1 MKFVL
6 EFNRIKKMTKILILS
21 LLPIMH
27 SCSEQTSSNSK
38 EIAVNKKET
47 TKIFEKITS
56 EHSAIDFSNNLI
68 ENVETYENVF
78 NFDYFYNG
86 AGVGVEDINNDG
98 LLDIFFSGNQVDNKL
113 YLNKGNFKF
122 EDISSTAGININ
134 KKWCNGV
141 TFVDINNDGW
151 QDIYV
156 SQGGPNNRSNRNNLL
171 YINNQ
176 DLTFTES
183 ATEYGLNDPGI
194 STQTAF
200 FDFDNDGDLD
210 CIVMNENELYGLD
223 PISLLKTVNTTKE
236 SKYFNSSH
244 FYKNVN
250 GKYVD
255 VTKEIGLENPIFGLG
270 LCVSDINSDG
280 YLDIYLSSDYYLP
293 DAIYINN
300 QKGKFTNQVNQL
312 TQQISFYGMGLDIGD
327 INNDNL
333 QDIFV
338 LDMASNDHFR
348 AKTLMASMSTERFD
362 FLTKTAGFQHQYM
375 FNSLQL
381 NQGKNH
387 YSNISQLTG
396 MASSDWSWSVLM
408 SDYNNDGT
416 KDVFITNGYRKYAL
430 DNDFQ
435 NKVYNA
441 KIKYRGNIPINLKQQ
456 LYNEMPSESLSNLMY
471 QNNGNLEFQEVS
483 TEWGLN
489 ELTFSNGAAQ
499 ADFDNDGDLDLV
511 INNIDQEA
519 LVYKNNTV
527 ENQLGNFLKVTT
539 SASTPES
546 FAKVTI
552 SYAEKQQF
560 NEIKRVRGYMS
571 SQENAAHFGI
581 GTTTVIDTV
590 KVEWLSGKISYKY
603 NIKANS
609 FLTFSEDKAVVP
621 NVKSS
626 LAFNSFFSQ
635 KNATDF
641 NLNYSHQETTYDDF
655 EQEILLPY
663 KQSNTGPFIA
673 KADVNGDGKEDI
685 YVGGGSR
692 QTGTLFLQTE
702 NGFVKNPQQSFEL
715 DKEKEDAESVF
726 FDFDNDD
733 DLDLYVVSGG
743 NEYGESSS
751 YYADRLYINDGK
763 GNFEKRDTPILQSF
777 PKSGKSVTILD
788 FDKDGDNDIL
798 VGNRIIPH
806 NYPKF
811 SASILYEN
819 DNGVLKNVTNTIAP
833 ELENFGLI
841 NSIITTD
848 FNNDGWQDFIA
859 VGEWTPI
866 GIFEN
871 KNGKF
876 QRLASENSVLNTKGW
891 WFKIK
896 ETDINNDG
904 NKDYI
909 VGNVGRNIKF
919 TASEEKPFKI
929 FATDFDNNGIND
941 VVLSKKYHETYV
953 PVRGRECSSQQMP
966 FIKEKFST
974 YNDFAHATMEDIYGE
989 KLKDAYTS
997 EATDF
1002 NSIILVNQGNNT
1014 FEKVTLPNESQLFPT
1029 LAILLFD
1036 LNNDGFEDC
1045 VLSGNIYET
1054 EVETPRLDAITGL
1067 ALISNGKDGYTTT
1080 SIGKTGM
1087 YLRGNVKSME
1097 SLKFNE
1103 KTIVVAG
1110 LNNDKLRTFELTKN

>member
-27 SCSEQTSSNSK
+27 SCSEQTNSNSK

-113 YLNKGNFKF
+113 YLNNGNFKF

-200 FDFDNDGDLD
+200 FDYDKDGDLD

-223 PISLLKTVNTTKE
+223 PISLLKTVNTSNE

-244 FYKNVN
+244 FYKNVD
-250 GKYVD
+250 GKYID
-255 VTKEIGLENPIFGLG
+255 VTKEVGLENPIFGLG

-280 YLDIYLSSDYYLP
+280 YLDIYMSSDYYLP
-293 DAIYINN
+293 DALYINN
-300 QKGKFTNQVNQL
+300 QKGQFINSVNEL
-312 TQQISFYGMGLDIGD
+312 TQQISFYGMGLDIAD

-348 AKTLMASMSTERFD
+348 AKTLMASMSVERFN
-362 FLTKTAGFQHQYM
+362 FLTNTAGFQYQYM

-381 NQGKNH
+381 NQGNDH
-387 YSNISQLTG
+387 FSNIAQLTG

-408 SDYNNDGT
+408 SDYNNDGE

-441 KIKYRGNIPINLKQQ
+441 KIKYKGNIPSNLKQQ

-471 QNNGNLEFQEVS
+471 RNKGDLKFQEIS
-483 TEWGLN
+483 NDWGLN

-499 ADFDNDGDLDLV
+499 GDFDNDGDLDLV
-511 INNIDQEA
+511 INNIDQKA
-519 LVYKNNTV
+519 LLYKNTTV
-527 ENQLGNFLKVTT
+527 DNNLGNFLKVTT
-539 SASTPES
+539 LDNTPES
-546 FAKVTI
+546 FAKITI
-552 SYAEKQQF
+552 SYNNKTQHQ
-560 NEIKRVRGYMS
+560 EIKRIRGYMS
-571 SQENAAHFGI
+571 SQENSAHFGI
-581 GTTTVIDTV
+581 GSSKIIDTV
-590 KVEWLSGKISYKY
+590 KVEWLSGKVSYKL
-603 NIKANS
+603 NVEANS
-609 FLTFSEDKAVVP
+609 SLKFLEEESVDTIL
-621 NVKSS
+621 KSTLVS
-626 LAFNSFFSQ
+626 TPF
-635 KNATDF
+635 F
-641 NLNYSHQETTYDDF
+641 NLKNTKDLSLNYRHQETTYDDF

-663 KQSNTGPFIA
+663 KQSNTGPFLA
-673 KADVNGDGKEDI
+673 KGDVNGDGKEDM

-692 QTGTLFLQTE
+692 QAGALFLQTA
-702 NGFVKNPQQSFEL
+702 NGFIKNTQKSFEL

-726 FDFDNDD
+726 FDFDNDN

-763 GNFEKRDTPILQSF
+763 GNFEKLDTPILQSF
-777 PKSGKSVTILD
+777 PKSGKSVTIID
-788 FDKDGDNDIL
+788 FDKDGDNDVL

-819 DNGVLKNVTNTIAP
+819 DNGVLKNVTNTIVP

-866 GIFEN
+866 GMFEN

-876 QRLASENSVLNTKGW
+876 QRLPVEGNVLNTKGW
-891 WFKIK
+891 WFKVK

-929 FATDFDNNGIND
+929 YANDFDDNGIND

-974 YNDFAHATMEDIYGE
+974 YNDFAQATMEDIYGD
-989 KLKDAYTS
+989 KLKESYTG
-997 EATDF
+997 EVNDF
-1002 NSIILVNQGNNT
+1002 NSILLLNKGNNN
-1014 FEKVTLPNESQLFPT
+1014 FEKITLPSESQLFPI
-1029 LAILLFD
+1029 LAISVFD

-1045 VLSGNIYET
+1045 VISGNIYET
-1054 EVETPRLDAITGL
+1054 EVETPRLDAVSGL
-1067 ALISNGKDGYTTT
+1067 ALISNGKDGYTPA
-1080 SIGKTGM
+1080 SMEKTGL
-1087 YLRGNVKSME
+1087 YIKGNVKSTE
-1097 SLKFNE
+1097 SIKFNDQ
-1103 KTIVVAG
+1103 TLLVAG
-1110 LNNDKLRTFELTKN
+1110 INDDKLRTFELTKN